1 MSGKKM
7 ISSQHQQINL
17 SELEKNLK
25 LAFKNQDLLL
35 NALVHRSYLNEAK
48 RANLQSNE
56 RLEFLGDSVLSFLV
70 SSYIFQKYP
79 DFPEGKLTFIRTFLV
94 RTETLALLAKKLHL
108 GKFLLISKGEE
119 SGGGR
124 ENPLLLANCFEAV
137 LGAIYLDQGIETTTN
152 FLQKNLDPVIMSISD
167 PENLKD
173 SKSLLQEKVQAD
185 GFPSPAYRLISSSG
199 PDHQKSF
206 IMGIYVNEKL
216 LAQGTSHS
224 KQEAEEE
231 AAKKALE
238 NYNQKR

>member
-1 MSGKKM
+1 MTDFEKK
-7 ISSQHQQINL
+7 L
-17 SELEKNLK
+17 GLT
-25 LAFKNQDLLL
+25 FKNQDLIL
-35 NALVHRSYLNEAK
+35 NALIHRSYLNESK
-48 RANLQSNE
+48 KANLASNE

-70 SSYIFQKYP
+70 SSQIYEKYQ

-94 RTETLALLAKKLHL
+94 RTETLALLAKKLDL
-108 GKFLLISKGEE
+108 GKYMLMSKGEE
-119 SGGGR
+119 ISGGR

-137 LGAIYLDQGIETTTN
+137 LGAIYLDQGIKIAEE
-152 FLQKNLDPVIMSISD
+152 FIKKNLHPLFLSISD

-185 GFPSPAYRLISSSG
+185 GLPSPVYKMISSSG
-199 PDHQKSF
+199 PDHQKTF
-206 IMGIYVNEKL
+206 VMGIYVNGKL
-216 LAQGTSHS
+216 LAFGTSRS

>member
-137 LGAIYLDQGIETTTN
+137 LGAIYLDQGVETTTN

>member
-1 MSGKKM
+1 M

-137 LGAIYLDQGIETTTN
+137 LGAIYLDQGVETTTN

>member
-1 MSGKKM
+1 M

-79 DFPEGKLTFIRTFLV
+79 DFPEGKLTFVRTFLV

-137 LGAIYLDQGIETTTN
+137 LGAIYLDQGVETTTN

>member
-1 MSGKKM
+1 MFGKKM
-7 ISSQHQQINL
+7 TLINNQEINL
-17 SELEKNLK
+17 EELENK
-25 LAFKNQDLLL
+25 LGLIFKNQDLLL
-35 NALVHRSYLNEAK
+35 NALIHRSYLNESK
-48 RANLQSNE
+48 KTKLQSNE

-70 SSYIFQKYP
+70 SGLIFEKYP
-79 DFPEGKLTFIRTFLV
+79 DLPEGKLTFIRTFLV
-94 RTETLALLAKKLHL
+94 RTETLALLAKKLDL
-108 GKFLLISKGEE
+108 GKFMLMSKGEE

-137 LGAIYLDQGIETTTN
+137 LGAIYLDREIKITAS
-152 FLQKNLDPVIMSISD
+152 FIQKNLKPFISSISD

-185 GFPSPAYRLISSSG
+185 GLSSPVYKLISSSG
-199 PDHQKSF
+199 PDHQKTF
-206 IMGIYVNEKL
+206 VMGIYVNGQL
-216 LAQGTSHS
+216 LAQGTSRS

>member
-1 MSGKKM
+1 M

-137 LGAIYLDQGIETTTN
+137 LGAIYLDQGVKTTTS

>member
-1 MSGKKM
+1 M

>member
-7 ISSQHQQINL
+7 TLIKDQQINL
-17 SELEKNLK
+17 KELEKK
-25 LAFKNQDLLL
+25 LGLVFKNQDLAL
-35 NALVHRSYLNEAK
+35 NALIHRSYLNESK
-48 RANLQSNE
+48 KANLQSNE

-70 SSYIFQKYP
+70 SGLIFEKYP
-79 DFPEGKLTFIRTFLV
+79 DLPEGKLTFIRTFLV

-108 GKFLLISKGEE
+108 GKFMLMSKGEE
-119 SGGGR
+119 SSGGR

-137 LGAIYLDQGIETTTN
+137 LGAIYLDQGIKITTG
-152 FLQKNLDPVIMSISD
+152 FIQKNLQPLISSISD

-173 SKSLLQEKVQAD
+173 SKSLLQEKVQAS
-185 GFPSPAYRLISSSG
+185 GLPSPVYKLISSSG
-199 PDHQKSF
+199 PDHQKTF
-206 IMGIYVNEKL
+206 VMGIYVNGKL
-216 LAQGTSHS
+216 LAQGTSRS

>member
-7 ISSQHQQINL
+7 ISSQHQQVNL

-25 LAFKNQDLLL
+25 LAFKNQNLLL

-94 RTETLALLAKKLHL
+94 RTETLALLAKKLRL

-185 GFPSPAYRLISSSG
+185 GLPSPVYRLISSSG